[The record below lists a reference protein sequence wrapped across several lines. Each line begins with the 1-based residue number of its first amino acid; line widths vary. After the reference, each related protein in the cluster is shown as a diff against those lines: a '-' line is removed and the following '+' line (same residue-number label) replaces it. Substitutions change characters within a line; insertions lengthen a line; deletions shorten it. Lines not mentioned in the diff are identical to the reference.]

1 MSVVEYHVVL
11 SFVMLSLASKY
22 PLKNQKV
29 HLAKIMFKI
38 FHAQARGSKC
48 NHDDIK
54 REQYA
59 IV

>member
-1 MSVVEYHVVL
+1 
-11 SFVMLSLASKY
+11 MLSLASKY

-38 FHAQARGSKC
+38 FHAQARASKC

-59 IV
+59 IIW